1 MLIGLPQ
8 ILILEII
15 YEVKNM
21 KKKFMMIIM
30 TLLLSLGLAAC
41 GGSGGSTS
49 SVKGTTFDAGKFE
62 VFVPDGWKAFHGADF
77 FGDYE
82 EGYDPHVVNIGKGIE
97 EEYELFSYPLA
108 NITYSGEDN
117 PLVKPTKD
125 IYENGKDLEDITTG
139 DYTWEVFTADSLS
152 YPVAVLYTEFD
163 DKQIVVNITL
173 ENGGEKVSLEDA
185 DILAL
190 LAGIKPK
197 E

>member
-1 MLIGLPQ
+1 MESIPW
-8 ILILEII
+8 
-15 YEVKNM
+15 
-21 KKKFMMIIM
+21 
-30 TLLLSLGLAAC
+30 SR
-41 GGSGGSTS
+41 
-49 SVKGTTFDAGKFE
+49 
-62 VFVPDGWKAFHGADF
+62 F

-173 ENGGEKVSLEDA
+173 ENGGEKLVLKTLTS
-185 DILAL
+185 
-190 LAGIKPK
+190 
-197 E
+197 